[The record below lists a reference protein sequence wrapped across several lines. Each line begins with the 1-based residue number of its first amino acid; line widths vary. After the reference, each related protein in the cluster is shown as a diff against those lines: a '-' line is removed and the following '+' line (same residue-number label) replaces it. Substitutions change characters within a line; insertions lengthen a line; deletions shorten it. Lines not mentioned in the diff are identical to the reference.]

1 MRMCTMRSMPTL
13 IFSPAV
19 KGTVA
24 VGHTWHEQWKTGSE
38 SIRRQWRVRSSS
50 AISEPHPFVVVL
62 PSAVIPSMSVGQPWQ
77 QESSDSAEPSTSI
90 GSRPD
95 DETKDAA
102 APGSSLHVAKKRKKK
117 KKATVRE
124 YLQVA
129 HSAAHVAEAPD
140 IAKWKRSG
148 AGSVV

>member
-1 MRMCTMRSMPTL
+1 MYDATYAGL
-13 IFSPAV
+13 ISSPLV
-19 KGTVA
+19 KGTAA

-38 SIRRQWRVRSSS
+38 SARRQRRVRSSS
-50 AISEPHPFVVVL
+50 AISKPHPFVVVL
-62 PSAVIPSMSVGQPWQ
+62 PSAVILSMSVGQPGL
-77 QESSDSAEPSTSI
+77 QEPKDSAKPTTWIDIRSE
-90 GSRPD
+90 

-102 APGSSLHVAKKRKKK
+102 APGSSLHAAKKRKK